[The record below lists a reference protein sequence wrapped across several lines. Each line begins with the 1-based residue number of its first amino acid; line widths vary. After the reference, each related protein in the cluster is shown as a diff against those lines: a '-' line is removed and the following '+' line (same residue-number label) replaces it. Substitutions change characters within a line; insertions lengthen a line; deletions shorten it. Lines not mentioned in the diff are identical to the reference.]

1 MNQNTELKNRIHRR
15 VTKGTSHVLSIPQEN
30 KPVFLSKIVFSLLPL
45 ASIAILYL
53 FGMSIHD
60 GYLSVFHV
68 SSSLFPQSREESL
81 LIGSMGL
88 VLLLFKV
95 LLVALLLFLGFIV
108 MMSITALTFKQLKKL
123 RKNTFQFI
131 DNISGRIKR
140 NTLFK
145 MLTSQCPTEEEAKPF
160 SEVADRAFY
169 IYIKFSIS
177 LVLCIAFIGLIYYVS
192 DDGSSMA
199 KKHMED
205 FTNGKYESAV
215 NIKYSKYPDGI
226 QAMQIACNSIK
237 CAFWSP
243 AEGTFYLRHEQI
255 ESTTVPSME
264 KTTTTEEQTPS
275 KP

>member
-1 MNQNTELKNRIHRR
+1 MNQNTELRSRIQRR
-15 VTKGTSHVLSIPQEN
+15 ITKSTSHVLSTPQEN

-45 ASIAILYL
+45 AAIAILYL
-53 FGMSIHD
+53 FGMSMHD

-95 LLVALLLFLGFIV
+95 LLVALLLFFGFIV
-108 MMSITALTFKQLKKL
+108 MMSITAIAFKPLKNL
-123 RKNTFQFI
+123 RKKSLQLI
-131 DNISGRIKR
+131 GKISDRIR
-140 NTLFK
+140 ENTLFK
-145 MLTSQCPTEEEAKPF
+145 ILTSQCPTEEEAKSF

-215 NIKYSKYPDGI
+215 NIKYSKHPDGI
-226 QAMQIACNSIK
+226 QAIQIACNSIK

-243 AEGTFYLRHEQI
+243 TEGTFYLRHEQI
-255 ESTTVPSME
+255 ESITVPSME
-264 KTTTTEEQTPS
+264 ETTTTEEQTPS